1 MATKNYHYTECG
13 LDSVYLVNGFEFV
26 QTNDGKA
33 VVIQDIDGLH
43 RMVGERLVNDQKHL
57 SGKEIRFL
65 RHEMLLS
72 QAGLARLLGVDEQTV
87 ARWEKGTGK
96 KVPQM
101 ADATIRL
108 LYSEHIGGNI
118 KITELLERIADIED
132 EIDGKMKF
140 QETDGGWDI
149 AA

>member
-1 MATKNYHYTECG
+1 MAVKNYHYTECG
-13 LDSVYLVNGFEFV
+13 LDTVYLVNGFEFV
-26 QTNDGKA
+26 QAPEGKS

-43 RMVGERLVNDQKHL
+43 RLIGEHLINDRKHL

-72 QAGLARLLGVDEQTV
+72 QAVLARLLGVDEQTV

-108 LYSEHIGGNI
+108 LYSEHVGGNM
-118 KITELLERIADIED
+118 KITELLESIADLED
-132 EIDGKMKF
+132 EIDGKMKL
-140 QETDGGWDI
+140 QETSDGWGI